1 MSRSPNHTPK
11 GEAAAVTVWSG
22 KHAAFRSITGRQA
35 EDRATRSVAG
45 AASGF
50 DAKGTVGTLIYG
62 RTQEYDFDERTL
74 EHLRIVITSRVRK
87 NESFFLTWT
96 AQRHRQTVTTSL
108 WISPA
113 VPLVFSFSSDTRVPI
128 SREWLQQLIRS
139 SYSSQGLVIMPE
151 PASGGF

>member
-1 MSRSPNHTPK
+1 M
-11 GEAAAVTVWSG
+11 
-22 KHAAFRSITGRQA
+22 
-35 EDRATRSVAG
+35 
-45 AASGF
+45 
-50 DAKGTVGTLIYG
+50 GTLIYG

-74 EHLRIVITSRVRK
+74 EHLRVVITSRVRK